1 MYCDYKMS
9 KKETRVD
16 NRISNNILL
25 GLLMLGLVVLIFFV
39 TIVKL
44 MNGGSLQGYDHVVR
58 PELVK
63 DYQEIEK
70 N

>member
-1 MYCDYKMS
+1 MS
-9 KKETRVD
+9 KKETSAE
-16 NRISNNILL
+16 NKTSNNILL
-25 GLLMLGLVVLIFFV
+25 GLLMLGLVILIFLV

-58 PELVK
+58 PELVEE
-63 DYQEIEK
+63 YQKIEK

>member
-1 MYCDYKMS
+1 M
-9 KKETRVD
+9 KKKDIDLD
-16 NRISNNILL
+16 NRNSNNILL
-25 GLLMLGLVVLIFFV
+25 GLLMCGLVILIFLV

-63 DYQEIEK
+63 EFEEIEK

>member
-1 MYCDYKMS
+1 MS